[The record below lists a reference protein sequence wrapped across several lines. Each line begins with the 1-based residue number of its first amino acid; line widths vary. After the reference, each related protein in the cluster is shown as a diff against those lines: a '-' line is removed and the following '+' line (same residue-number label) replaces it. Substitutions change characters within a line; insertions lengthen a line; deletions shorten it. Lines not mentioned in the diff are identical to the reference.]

1 MFLPISFT
9 GLKLMAFVDLA
20 LWLQLVS
27 TVVTINTLTIF
38 NGWIY
43 NGTVSGK
50 EGGKRSVEECR
61 SLQRLV
67 LVTTGSPLWV

>member
-38 NGWIY
+38 SVNIK
-43 NGTVSGK
+43 GTVSGK

-61 SLQRLV
+61 SLQRL
-67 LVTTGSPLWV
+67 